1 MAKVEDKLT
10 FESVVNRAT
19 TALSSAVFGMDG
31 NSVGTTLPSELRFA
45 MRFLVTAVGVTIAAS
60 LDILAGPGVHTMF
73 YLPAILLVTLLAG
86 WPAGVVSCLASIF
99 IAWYLAAPLPGE
111 TLYLELFAAVAIVVL
126 GVAIMVRHL
135 LVEMKLTEARLRSL
149 VEASSGLVFTTDHQG
164 RIRDVHPGLS
174 GLTGIAWDEY
184 RGRSWR
190 NLIHPEE
197 GEVLPTGPLDG
208 SQSILAEL
216 RLQNPNTKE
225 WRWFRVR
232 ALPLTV
238 ADGTVREWVGSLT
251 DIHESRLAR
260 EQRELLVDELRHR
273 MKNLVAVID
282 GLAKGSRVDRNAD
295 VDAYLKRF
303 TGRLHALGAAADIV
317 LAANRVSIEAGAVIR
332 ATLAPFGDAAR
343 FHISGPVL
351 QLSEQTGGSLA
362 MGVHE
367 LATNAIKYGALSVP
381 EGSVSIVWTRSAAD
395 DGERIVFEWMERGGP
410 IPVPPNSEGF
420 GTRVIGF
427 IPRHEKAGDTKIE
440 YRPEGLYC
448 RIEFTKAA
456 GQPSR
461 DSAAT
466 T

>member
-1 MAKVEDKLT
+1 
-10 FESVVNRAT
+10 
-19 TALSSAVFGMDG
+19 MDG
-31 NSVGTTLPSELRFA
+31 KSAGTTLPSELRFA

-60 LDILAGPGVHTMF
+60 LDILAGPGLHTMF

-86 WPAGVVSCLASIF
+86 WQAGVVSCLASIF
-99 IAWYLAAPLPGE
+99 IAWYLTMPPPGDA
-111 TLYLELFAAVAIVVL
+111 LYLELFAAVAIVVL
-126 GVAIMVRHL
+126 GIAIMVRHL
-135 LVEMKLTEARLRSL
+135 LVEMKLNEARLRSL
-149 VEASSGLVFTTDHQG
+149 VEASSGLVFTTDNKG

-216 RLQNPNTKE
+216 RLQNPNSKE

-273 MKNLVAVID
+273 MKNLVTVINA
-282 GLAKGSRVDRNAD
+282 LAKSSRAGTHAEVEEFLRRFLGRLNALGTAAD
-295 VDAYLKRF
+295 V
-303 TGRLHALGAAADIV
+303 V
-317 LAANRVSIEAGAVIR
+317 LASNRVSIETGAVVR
-332 ATLAPFGDAAR
+332 ATLSPFGEPAR
-343 FHISGPVL
+343 FQINGPEL
-351 QLSEQTGGSLA
+351 QLSEQTGGALA
-362 MGVHE
+362 MAVHE
-367 LATNAIKYGALSVP
+367 LATNALKYGALLVP
-381 EGSVSIVWTRSAAD
+381 EGSVSIHWSCTPVE
-395 DGERIVFEWMERGGP
+395 DGERFVFEWTERNGP
-410 IPVPPNSEGF
+410 PAATPNRVGF
-420 GTRVIGF
+420 GTRIIGF
-427 IPRHEKAGDTKIE
+427 VPQHEKAGDVKID

-448 RIEFTKAA
+448 RIEFTKSR
-456 GQPSR
+456 QPSR
-461 DSAAT
+461 DSAAAT
-466 T
+466 